1 MAQSKTRLDALAPV
15 DGLQVKL
22 TGGVL
27 SVTLDRPDSLNS
39 LTPEVL
45 AGVAD
50 AFEAAAAD
58 PRVRVVRL
66 GGNGRGFCS
75 GAGIG
80 KEETGDGHN
89 PMDTLLHGNRAIQA
103 IAQTTQQQQR
113 QADQRFG
120 GSNGRS
126 GGQPETE
133 AQQGDGIGADSRPD
147 EHPRGAHHHR
157 PQ

>member
-1 MAQSKTRLDALAPV
+1 MAQSKTGLDALTPV

-80 KEETGDGHN
+80 KVGEFEEQGNWYTGGVPRNLFFVWLYGVDN
-89 PMDTLLHGNRAIQA
+89 PLNPQPPLSKSHCALCAAPPAEAHWRGWAMPWCA
-103 IAQTTQQQQR
+103 IAR
-113 QADQRFG
+113 
-120 GSNGRS
+120 
-126 GGQPETE
+126 
-133 AQQGDGIGADSRPD
+133 
-147 EHPRGAHHHR
+147 
-157 PQ
+157 